1 MLRMAEVLTPILQ
14 EVNTLVTELVVTA
27 HSFLQDLQGQGNFGL
42 AVSRREG
49 KQLSPTGEMS
59 KYGTVKS
66 SFNRQAPFLDWDVY
80 LGITDRTEMWT

>member
-1 MLRMAEVLTPILQ
+1 MLRMAEVLTPI
-14 EVNTLVTELVVTA
+14 EVNTLVTDLVVAA

-42 AVSRREG
+42 TVSRREG

-66 SFNRQAPFLDWDVY
+66 SFNRQAPFLV
-80 LGITDRTEMWT
+80 